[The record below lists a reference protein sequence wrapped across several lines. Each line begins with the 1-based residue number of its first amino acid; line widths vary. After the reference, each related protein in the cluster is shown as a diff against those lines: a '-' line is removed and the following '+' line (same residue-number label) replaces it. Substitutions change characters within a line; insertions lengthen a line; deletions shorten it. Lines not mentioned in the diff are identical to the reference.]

1 MFWRLVHVCWVGG
14 QIMVGQDSG
23 TPPVLFVVGTAGAGK
38 SSLVTSFQRWSR
50 FLETDVIAVNLDPGA
65 ERVHYD
71 AEFDVRDLISLTE
84 VMTEYDLGPNGAQ
97 ILAADLLASQAGDVA
112 EQLHSL
118 TGEMMIV
125 DTPGQ
130 VELFAFREAS
140 NHLIEVLGRDQ
151 SAIIYLFDPMLSRSP
166 SGFVSQMLLSSIV
179 EFRLGLPTKNFL
191 SKSDL
196 LDPDELE
203 KILEWSERLEILE
216 MALYDEAG
224 GQRTEFAINQLRL
237 MQQFAQSPGL
247 TPLSS
252 ELEEGL
258 ADILTFAQAMF
269 GGMNDA
275 RDGFASDIEHEK
287 DMDDFF

>member
-1 MFWRLVHVCWVGG
+1 M
-14 QIMVGQDSG
+14 
-23 TPPVLFVVGTAGAGK
+23 LFR
-38 SSLVTSFQRWSR
+38 S
-50 FLETDVIAVNLDPGA
+50 
-65 ERVHYD
+65 
-71 AEFDVRDLISLTE
+71 
-84 VMTEYDLGPNGAQ
+84 
-97 ILAADLLASQAGDVA
+97 
-112 EQLHSL
+112 
-118 TGEMMIV
+118 
-125 DTPGQ
+125 
-130 VELFAFREAS
+130 AFREAS

-287 DMDDFF
+287 DVDDFV

>member
-1 MFWRLVHVCWVGG
+1 M
-14 QIMVGQDSG
+14 
-23 TPPVLFVVGTAGAGK
+23 
-38 SSLVTSFQRWSR
+38 
-50 FLETDVIAVNLDPGA
+50 
-65 ERVHYD
+65 
-71 AEFDVRDLISLTE
+71 
-84 VMTEYDLGPNGAQ
+84 LGEGP
-97 ILAADLLASQAGDVA
+97 
-112 EQLHSL
+112 
-118 TGEMMIV
+118 
-125 DTPGQ
+125 
-130 VELFAFREAS
+130 
-140 NHLIEVLGRDQ
+140 DQ
-151 SAIIYLFDPMLSRSP
+151 PFDP
-166 SGFVSQMLLSSIV
+166 
-179 EFRLGLPTKNFL
+179 
-191 SKSDL
+191 SDL
-196 LDPDELE
+196 LDPDELD

-287 DMDDFF
+287 DVDDFV

>member
-1 MFWRLVHVCWVGG
+1 MY
-14 QIMVGQDSG
+14 QDHLMKNLMD
-23 TPPVLFVVGTAGAGK
+23 VK
-38 SSLVTSFQRWSR
+38 EKFQKYQ
-50 FLETDVIAVNLDPGA
+50 DK
-65 ERVHYD
+65 
-71 AEFDVRDLISLTE
+71 
-84 VMTEYDLGPNGAQ
+84 
-97 ILAADLLASQAGDVA
+97 
-112 EQLHSL
+112 
-118 TGEMMIV
+118 
-125 DTPGQ
+125 Q
-130 VELFAFREAS
+130 V
-140 NHLIEVLGRDQ
+140 
-151 SAIIYLFDPMLSRSP
+151 
-166 SGFVSQMLLSSIV
+166 
-179 EFRLGLPTKNFL
+179 
-191 SKSDL
+191 
-196 LDPDELE
+196 ELE

-287 DMDDFF
+287 DVDDFV

>member
-1 MFWRLVHVCWVGG
+1 
-14 QIMVGQDSG
+14 
-23 TPPVLFVVGTAGAGK
+23 
-38 SSLVTSFQRWSR
+38 
-50 FLETDVIAVNLDPGA
+50 
-65 ERVHYD
+65 
-71 AEFDVRDLISLTE
+71 
-84 VMTEYDLGPNGAQ
+84 
-97 ILAADLLASQAGDVA
+97 
-112 EQLHSL
+112 
-118 TGEMMIV
+118 MIV

>member
-1 MFWRLVHVCWVGG
+1 
-14 QIMVGQDSG
+14 MVGQDSG

-38 SSLVTSFQRWSR
+38 SSLVTSFQRRSR

-287 DMDDFF
+287 DVDDFV